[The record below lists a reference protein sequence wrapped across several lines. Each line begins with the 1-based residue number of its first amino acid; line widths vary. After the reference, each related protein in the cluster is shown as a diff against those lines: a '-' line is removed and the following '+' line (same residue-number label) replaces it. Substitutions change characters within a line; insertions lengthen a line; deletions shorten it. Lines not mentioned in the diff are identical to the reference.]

1 MILKEKDKSTIHVAM
16 FAEKLTVQTLQSVER
31 VATQRGREGWQEAY

>member
-16 FAEKLTVQTLQSVER
+16 FAEKLTVQSVER